1 MQFKFCINEWETGI
15 FKMATFSEKA
25 IAAEYKIHINEIK
38 EWSSSNP
45 TVVSK
50 ICMKMFDRAM

>member
-1 MQFKFCINEWETGI
+1 MQFKFCIDEWKTGI

-25 IAAEYKIHINEIK
+25 IAAKYKIHINEIK

-50 ICMKMFDRAM
+50 ICMKMFDCAM